1 MITSHRSKT
10 KRLGELLVEKGLLT
24 EEQCRHALDIQ
35 KKTGRRLGQAIIELG
50 FVKEEELLQVLSK
63 QMTLPHIWL
72 RKGLIDPKIIN
83 IISAEKAR
91 LHKIIPMF
99 RIKNNLILATS
110 DPQAIFVI
118 DEIEEATGLAVQPVL
133 TRSND
138 IDKAIEE
145 YYGGSVEIPDYI
157 GNFDEEAIHLV
168 ESRAQY
174 DFQKIEEM
182 SEGSPIINL
191 VNMIILRA
199 IRDKASDIH
208 IEPDKKRLRIRYR
221 VDGILYE
228 AMTQKLDYHPAV
240 VSRLKVMANLD
251 IAERRMPQD
260 GRIQV
265 MVEGRTVDLRFSSMP
280 GILGEKIVLRILD
293 KRNAILDL
301 NHLGFSEETLSTLKR
316 FIKRPFGL
324 ILVTGPTGSGKTTT
338 LYAAIN
344 HLNSLE
350 KNIVTIEDPVEYQ
363 MEIVNQ
369 NQVKDSTGLTFSVI
383 LRHTLRQ
390 DPDIIMVGEIRDKET
405 AEIAI
410 QASLTGHMV
419 LSTLHTNDSPSAITR
434 LLDMGI
440 EPYLISSSLT
450 GVIAQRLVRT
460 ICPKCTMLYYPSTAI
475 LERYGWKE
483 ERHLQLA
490 KGKGCPECYDSGYK
504 GRMGLYE
511 LLEVTEDVQSLILTN
526 PSLEEIRR
534 HLKGKGNITMEI
546 EGVKRVREQL
556 TTFEEV
562 SRAVTL
568 GGV

>member
-1 MITSHRSKT
+1 MITTHRSKT
-10 KRLGELLVEKGLLT
+10 KRLGELLIEKGLIT
-24 EEQCRHALDIQ
+24 EEQCQQALDIQ

-63 QMTLPHIWL
+63 QMDLPHIWL

-83 IISAEKAR
+83 IIPGEKAR

-99 RIKNNLILATS
+99 KIKNNLMLATS
-110 DPQAIFVI
+110 DPQAIFVM
-118 DEIEEATGLAVQPVL
+118 DEIEEATGLVVQPVL
-133 TRSND
+133 TRSSD
-138 IDKAIEE
+138 IEKAIEE

-157 GNFDEEAIHLV
+157 GNYDEGAIHLV
-168 ESRAQY
+168 ESKAQY

-182 SEGSPIINL
+182 AEGSPIINL

-208 IEPDKKRLRIRYR
+208 IEPDKKKLRIRYR

-301 NHLGFSEETLSTLKR
+301 NQLGFSEEMLSTLKR

-344 HLNSLE
+344 YLNSLE

-363 MEIVNQ
+363 MDIINQ
-369 NQVKDSTGLTFSVI
+369 NQVKDSTGLSFSVI

-460 ICPKCTMLYYPSTAI
+460 ICPKCKTLFYPSTTI
-475 LERYGWKE
+475 LERYGWKD

-534 HLKGKGNITMEI
+534 HLKDKGIITMEM
-546 EGVKRVREQL
+546 EGVKRVREQV

>member
-10 KRLGELLVEKGLLT
+10 KRLGELLVEKGLIT
-24 EEQCRHALDIQ
+24 EEQCHHALDIQ
-35 KKTGRRLGQAIIELG
+35 KKAGRRLGQAIIELG
-50 FVKEEELLQVLSK
+50 FVKEEDLLQVLSK
-63 QMTLPHIWL
+63 QMALPHIWL

-118 DEIEEATGLAVQPVL
+118 DEIEKATGLAVQPVL

-228 AMTQKLDYHPAV
+228 AVTQKLDYHPAV

-301 NHLGFSEETLSTLKR
+301 NHLGFSEEALSTVKR

-344 HLNSLE
+344 YLNSLE

-363 MEIVNQ
+363 MEIINQ

-419 LSTLHTNDSPSAITR
+419 LSTLHTNDSASSVTR
-434 LLDMGI
+434 LLDMGV
-440 EPYLISSSLT
+440 EPFLVSSSVLAI
-450 GVIAQRLVRT
+450 IAQRLIRLL
-460 ICPKCTMLYYPSTAI
+460 CPSCKREHLLTKPEAEELGLDPDQTTGRRVYGPVGCEKCL
-475 LERYGWKE
+475 
-483 ERHLQLA
+483 
-490 KGKGCPECYDSGYK
+490 D
-504 GRMGLYE
+504 
-511 LLEVTEDVQSLILTN
+511 
-526 PSLEEIRR
+526 
-534 HLKGKGNITMEI
+534 
-546 EGVKRVREQL
+546 
-556 TTFEEV
+556 
-562 SRAVTL
+562 
-568 GGV
+568 

>member
-369 NQVKDSTGLTFSVI
+369 NQVKDSIGLTFSVI

>member
-63 QMTLPHIWL
+63 QMALPHIWL

-369 NQVKDSTGLTFSVI
+369 NQVKDSIGLTFSVI

>member
-1 MITSHRSKT
+1 MTTSLRSKT
-10 KRLGELLVEKGLLT
+10 KRLGELLVEKGLIT
-24 EEQCRHALDIQ
+24 AEQCQHALDMQ

-50 FVKEEELLQVLSK
+50 FIKEEELLQVLSK
-63 QMTLPHIWL
+63 QMSLPHIWL
-72 RKGLIDPKIIN
+72 RKGLIDPKIID
-83 IISAEKAR
+83 IIPGEKAR
-91 LHKIIPMF
+91 LYKIIPMF
-99 RIKNNLILATS
+99 KVKNNLILATS
-110 DPQAIFVI
+110 DPQAIFI
-118 DEIEEATGLAVQPVL
+118 FDEIEQTTGLIVQPVL
-133 TRSND
+133 TRSSD

-145 YYGGSVEIPDYI
+145 YYGGSVDIPDYI
-157 GNFDEEAIHLV
+157 GSFGEGAIHLV
-168 ESRAQY
+168 ETQTQY
-174 DFQKIEEM
+174 DSQKIEEM

-208 IEPDKKRLRIRYR
+208 IEPDKKKLRIRYR

-228 AMTQKLDYHPAV
+228 VMTQKIDLHPAIA
-240 VSRLKVMANLD
+240 SRLKVMANLD
-251 IAERRMPQD
+251 ISERRMPQD

-265 MVEGRTVDLRFSSMP
+265 MVEGRAVDLRFSSMP

-293 KRNAILDL
+293 KKSAILDL
-301 NHLGFSEETLSTLKR
+301 NHLGFSEGTLSTFQRLL
-316 FIKRPFGL
+316 KRPFGL

-344 HLNSLE
+344 YLNSIE

-363 MEIVNQ
+363 MEIINQ
-369 NQVKDSTGLTFSVI
+369 NQVKDSIGLTFSVI

-410 QASLTGHMV
+410 QASLTGHLV
-419 LSTLHTNDSPSAITR
+419 LSTLHTNDSPSAMTR

-440 EPYLISSSLT
+440 EPYLIASSLT

-460 ICPKCTMLYYPSTAI
+460 ICSKCKTLYYPSAAI
-475 LERYGWKE
+475 LEKYGWKE

-511 LLEVTEDVQSLILTN
+511 FLEITDDIQSLILTN
-526 PSLEEIRR
+526 PSLEELRR
-534 HLKGKGNITMEI
+534 HLKDKGNINMEM
-546 EGVKRVREQL
+546 EGIMKVREQV

-568 GGV
+568 GAV

>member
-63 QMTLPHIWL
+63 QMALPHIWL

-369 NQVKDSTGLTFSVI
+369 NQVKDSIGLTFSVI

-460 ICPKCTMLYYPSTAI
+460 ICPKCKILYYPSTTI
-475 LERYGWKE
+475 LEQYGWKE

>member
-63 QMTLPHIWL
+63 QMALPHIWL

-110 DPQAIFVI
+110 DPQAIFVM

-369 NQVKDSTGLTFSVI
+369 NQVKDSIGLTFSVI

>member
-1 MITSHRSKT
+1 MITSQRPRT
-10 KRLGELLVEKGLLT
+10 KKLGELLVEKGLLT
-24 EEQCRHALDIQ
+24 EEQCHNALDVQ
-35 KKTGRRLGQAIIELG
+35 KKTGKRLGQAVIDLG
-50 FVKEEELLQVLSK
+50 YVKEEDLLQILSK
-63 QMTLPHIWL
+63 QMSIPHIWL
-72 RKGLIDPKIIN
+72 RKGMVDPKVVNVIPGD
-83 IISAEKAR
+83 KAR
-91 LHKIIPMF
+91 LYKIMPMF
-99 RIKNNLILATS
+99 RIKDVLIVATS
-110 DPQAIFVI
+110 DPQAIFVF
-118 DEIEEATGLAVQPVL
+118 DEIEKTTGLVVKPVL
-133 TRSND
+133 TRSSD
-138 IDKAIEE
+138 IEKAITEHYKGDGIE
-145 YYGGSVEIPDYI
+145 GFAFASGD
-157 GNFDEEAIHLV
+157 GARQTDLQ
-168 ESRAQY
+168 RGR
-174 DFQKIEEM
+174 DFLKIEELE
-182 SEGSPIINL
+182 EGSPVINV
-191 VNMIILRA
+191 VNNIILRA

-208 IEPDKKRLRIRYR
+208 IEPDKSKLRIRYR
-221 VDGILYE
+221 VDGMLYE
-228 AMTQKLDYHPAV
+228 VMTYNMDVYPAI
-240 VSRLKVMANLD
+240 VSRIKVMANLD
-251 IAERRMPQD
+251 IAERRLPQD

-265 MVEGRTVDLRFSSMP
+265 MVEGRSVDLRFSSMP

-293 KRNAILDL
+293 KNSVILDL
-301 NHLGFSEETLSTLKR
+301 NQLGFSIDTLSNFKRLLKH
-316 FIKRPFGL
+316 PYGL
-324 ILVTGPTGSGKTTT
+324 IPVTGPTGSGKTTT
-338 LYAAIN
+338 LYAAMN
-344 HLNSLE
+344 FLNSID

-363 MEIVNQ
+363 MDIINQ
-369 NQVKDSTGLTFSVI
+369 NQVREAIGLTFSVI

-410 QASLTGHMV
+410 QSSLTGHLV

-460 ICPKCTMLYYPSTAI
+460 ICPKCKILYYPSTTI
-475 LERYGWKE
+475 LEQYGWKE

-568 GGV
+568 GGI

>member
-369 NQVKDSTGLTFSVI
+369 NQVKDSIGLTFSVI

-419 LSTLHTNDSPSAITR
+419 LSTLHTNDRTIAITR

>member
-10 KRLGELLVEKGLLT
+10 KRLGELLVEKGLIT
-24 EEQCRHALDIQ
+24 EEQCQHALDIQ

-63 QMTLPHIWL
+63 QMALPHIWL

-369 NQVKDSTGLTFSVI
+369 NQVKDSIGLTFSVI

>member
-10 KRLGELLVEKGLLT
+10 KRLGELLVEKGLIT
-24 EEQCRHALDIQ
+24 EEQCQHALDIQ

-63 QMTLPHIWL
+63 QMALPHIWL

-168 ESRAQY
+168 ESKAQY

-228 AMTQKLDYHPAV
+228 AVTQKLDYHPAV

-301 NHLGFSEETLSTLKR
+301 NHLGFSEETLSTLKK

-344 HLNSLE
+344 YLNSLE

-363 MEIVNQ
+363 MEIINQ
-369 NQVKDSTGLTFSVI
+369 NQVKNSTGLTFSVI

-460 ICPKCTMLYYPSTAI
+460 ICPKCKILYYPSTTI

-526 PSLEEIRR
+526 PSLDEIRR

-568 GGV
+568 GGA

>member
-157 GNFDEEAIHLV
+157 GNFDEEAIHIV

-301 NHLGFSEETLSTLKR
+301 NHLGFSEETLSTLKK

-344 HLNSLE
+344 YLNSLE

-460 ICPKCTMLYYPSTAI
+460 ICPKCKILYYPSTTI
-475 LERYGWKE
+475 LEQYGWKE

-534 HLKGKGNITMEI
+534 HLKDKGSIAMEI